1 MSSATPVAGTP
12 GAVSAESLLE
22 KYNLP
27 EGTNADAIARVMAR
41 LGDLPVSS
49 AEKKH
54 GDGAGGDPGGA
65 RSGGSRV
72 DASARRNAMRFTS
85 GGEPVAR
92 VSWSPA
98 SPGGTTRKS
107 NGRHAGPD
115 SPTTPGG
122 DPLALIQD
130 LYGDDVDETVRASA
144 RRALTAAGY
153 GSPVA
158 ARASP
163 ALASPAGR
171 ASGGSRPAHPEF
183 GSSAR
188 MSRSA
193 SAAATSTSKKPT
205 PLTSKETMGKL
216 GELRYEARAATQRAR
231 RAERALRDK
240 EQELEELK
248 AKCAS
253 LARERSAL
261 SARLSER
268 APANNAGV
276 HKNPFGASGASH
288 GSSAFAPRTTNAGVE
303 RKTPKSP
310 FSTTPRKPSGE
321 SLSLSSRWNQ
331 WEMEA
336 RRGDKRLAML
346 MRGYK
351 EIEGELQAARESA
364 RVARESVAFSEDELE
379 ATRSALEELRG
390 NFEAAKELLNEG
402 LEARDALEQRVRS
415 ESRKNAAI
423 SPELESLRAK
433 NAQLEADA
441 EASREKTSELLR
453 RTVQRDRKIDA
464 LSKKL
469 AAAAEA
475 AAASEKAREKAE
487 EEATRVDEQCR
498 ALRRRVATREA
509 EAKVQKSSAG
519 EEEAR
524 RAALEA
530 ELEAARD
537 ENAKLAAE
545 LDIKEEECNMLASM
559 VSSTRGASL
568 KTRSTSAT
576 ATAVSGGVSPLKAA
590 L

>member
-1 MSSATPVAGTP
+1 
-12 GAVSAESLLE
+12 
-22 KYNLP
+22 
-27 EGTNADAIARVMAR
+27 
-41 LGDLPVSS
+41 
-49 AEKKH
+49 
-54 GDGAGGDPGGA
+54 
-65 RSGGSRV
+65 
-72 DASARRNAMRFTS
+72 
-85 GGEPVAR
+85 
-92 VSWSPA
+92 
-98 SPGGTTRKS
+98 
-107 NGRHAGPD
+107 
-115 SPTTPGG
+115 
-122 DPLALIQD
+122 
-130 LYGDDVDETVRASA
+130 
-144 RRALTAAGY
+144 
-153 GSPVA
+153 
-158 ARASP
+158 
-163 ALASPAGR
+163 
-171 ASGGSRPAHPEF
+171 
-183 GSSAR
+183 
-188 MSRSA
+188 
-193 SAAATSTSKKPT
+193 
-205 PLTSKETMGKL
+205 MGKL

-524 RAALEA
+524 RAAREA
-530 ELEAARD
+530 PRGKREARRRARHQGRGVQHARVD
-537 ENAKLAAE
+537 GLLDQGRVAKDAIHVRDGHRGLRGR
-545 LDIKEEECNMLASM
+545 
-559 VSSTRGASL
+559 VSPEGGAVSARRGE
-568 KTRSTSAT
+568 TP
-576 ATAVSGGVSPLKAA
+576 ATAVDAYGNRNNGTRHTNARLR
-590 L
+590 